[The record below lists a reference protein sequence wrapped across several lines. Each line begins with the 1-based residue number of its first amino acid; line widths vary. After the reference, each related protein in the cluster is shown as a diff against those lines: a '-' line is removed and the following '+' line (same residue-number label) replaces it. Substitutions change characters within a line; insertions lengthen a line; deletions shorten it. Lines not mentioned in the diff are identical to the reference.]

1 MTLEEIIFMYNLQ
14 SLIDESKEK
23 ELFKISNNIYSMQE
37 YEKFDRKMWLEE
49 MEYRHK
55 NNLACF

>member
-1 MTLEEIIFMYNLQ
+1 MLFINAID
-14 SLIDESKEK
+14 LIDESKEK